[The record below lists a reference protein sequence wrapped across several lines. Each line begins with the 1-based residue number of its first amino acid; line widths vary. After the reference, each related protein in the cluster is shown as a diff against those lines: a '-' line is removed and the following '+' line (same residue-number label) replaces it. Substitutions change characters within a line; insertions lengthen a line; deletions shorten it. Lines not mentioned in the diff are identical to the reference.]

1 MGEEMKLILDELR
14 LIREELVR
22 IREGLCEPREMD
34 GKEIMEGVVEILRG
48 YGEEAEESEIL

>member
-1 MGEEMKLILDELR
+1 
-14 LIREELVR
+14 
-22 IREGLCEPREMD
+22 MD